1 LQDGRDE
8 GVLYAGLVARV
19 ENEEDLYEGLPQLL
33 DQQQQQDT
41 TAATATA
48 AGSAA
53 WMQLVR
59 CWQPPFS
66 SLAGSGSS
74 NGGLADGADAGGAGD
89 HDVQQAASGGGCGI
103 RLVCR
108 EGSSPQQLLQEVETS
123 MHKTASRLVAAAR
136 VAA

>member
-1 LQDGRDE
+1 
-8 GVLYAGLVARV
+8 VLYDGLVARV
-19 ENEEDLYEGLPQLL
+19 ANEVDLYDVMPQLVK
-33 DQQQQQDT
+33 QQQQQVT
-41 TAATATA
+41 RAATAGAA
-48 AGSAA
+48 AGNAA

-59 CWQPPFS
+59 CWQPPFT

-74 NGGLADGADAGGAGD
+74 TGAAAGGGDGGGAAG
-89 HDVQQAASGGGCGI
+89 HGVQQADSGGGCGI

-108 EGSSPQQLLQEVETS
+108 EGLSPPQLLQEVDTS

>member
-19 ENEEDLYEGLPQLL
+19 ANEEDLYEALPQLL

-41 TAATATA
+41 TAATAAA

-59 CWQPPFS
+59 CWQPPFRP
-66 SLAGSGSS
+66 LAGSGSF
-74 NGGLADGADAGGAGD
+74 NGGIAGGADGGGAGD
-89 HDVQQAASGGGCGI
+89 HDVQQASSGGGCGI

-108 EGSSPQQLLQEVETS
+108 EGMSPHQLLQEVDTS
-123 MHKTASRLVAAAR
+123 MHKTASRLVAAAK